1 MPTPADM
8 PITPEER
15 WGELGLY
22 GARGMTGGEA
32 LARILDSAAGRRIP
46 SVTTRRGLIVRLR
59 YLTWGSRG
67 DHWLRTVGIGVTG
80 RTINRWASG
89 IQWPSPSN
97 LRLIDRAF
105 WLCRRASLA
114 DHYKQRLWAD
124 GRGRRIEIHPVDQ
137 KNVQSSRQ
145 RDLRVRN
152 INVRH
157 QWPAVVDAW
166 SSNDHSAL
174 EELWMRI
181 VDDLGSDHR
190 AYTYVSHLGF
200 GV

>member
-1 MPTPADM
+1 MPTPADI

-32 LARILDSAAGRRIP
+32 LAHTLDSAAGRRIP
-46 SVTTRRGLIVRLR
+46 PVTTRRGLTVRLR

-67 DHWLRTVGIGVTG
+67 NHWLRNAGISVTG
-80 RTINRWASG
+80 RTINRWTNG
-89 IQWPSPSN
+89 VQRPRPDN

-105 WLCRRASLA
+105 WRCRRASLA
-114 DHYKQRLWAD
+114 DHYKQRLWDD
-124 GRGRRIEIHPVDQ
+124 GRGSRIEIHPVDQ
-137 KNVQSSRQ
+137 RNVQSSRQ
-145 RDLRVRN
+145 RELRVRN

-157 QWPAVVDAW
+157 EWQAVVDAW
-166 SSNDHSAL
+166 SSNDHGTL
-174 EELWMRI
+174 DELWTRI
-181 VDDLGSDHR
+181 VDDLGSDHH